1 MLVHCF
7 EWILKFEN
15 LFPFPSS
22 LLFLSSP
29 APQPSL
35 LFRVQSASLSARS
48 RAAAQLRLAAQPA
61 RAVAPLSLTRGARSS
76 AASSRRCPVSDSG
89 TSTSPAAARFG
100 ALGP

>member
-1 MLVHCF
+1 
-7 EWILKFEN
+7 LKFEN

-35 LFRVQSASLSARS
+35 LFHAQPASLSARS
-48 RAAAQLRLAAQPA
+48 RAAAQLRLVVQPA
-61 RAVAPLSLTRGARSS
+61 RAAAPLSLTHGARSS
-76 AASSRRCPVSDSG
+76 VASSRRRPVSDSR
-89 TSTSPAAARFG
+89 TSPSPAATRFG